1 MVSVIS
7 GFAYVHHVH
16 RTGDWRLVLT
26 LVVLLVAMTL
36 VAYVRILRPPSRRLD
51 LLVLAGC
58 VVVAVIWVA
67 QAVVPEGAVLISF
80 NRAHGLTESDLLVFP
95 LLAAGCWL
103 GVRLIWSKEDRESD
117 GVEALR

>member
-1 MVSVIS
+1 MIA

-16 RTGDWRLVLT
+16 RTDDWRLVVALG
-26 LVVLLVAMTL
+26 VLLVAMTL
-36 VAYVRILRPPSRRLD
+36 VAYVRILRPPSRTLD
-51 LLVLAGC
+51 LMVLAGC

-67 QAVVPEGAVLISF
+67 QAVVPEGAVLVSF

-103 GVRLIWSKEDRESD
+103 FVRLIWTKEDRRPD
-117 GVEALR
+117 DVEALR